1 MSERTE
7 RLIFLLNKNDLRQVE
22 EFGHANQIPSRAA
35 AIREL
40 LRRALMRQHKVVGPD
55 DVNLNITEGFEGEPE
70 HQC

>member
-22 EFGHANQIPSRAA
+22 EFVHANQIPSRAA

-40 LRRALMRQHKVVGPD
+40 LRRGLQQTFDQDPSERRQSV
-55 DVNLNITEGFEGEPE
+55 LR
-70 HQC
+70 